1 LEPPKISYYVD
12 EEKKE
17 EMRTRRKKKGGIVI
31 SFQIVDP
38 PLSVRTYAMQVA
50 AFVLCKCLYPDV
62 HGSPNGEEARW

>member
-1 LEPPKISYYVD
+1 MS
-12 EEKKE
+12 
-17 EMRTRRKKKGGIVI
+17 TRRKKKGEIVI
-31 SFQIVDP
+31 SFKIVDP

>member
-1 LEPPKISYYVD
+1 
-12 EEKKE
+12 
-17 EMRTRRKKKGGIVI
+17 MRTRRKKKGEIVI

-38 PLSVRTYAMQVA
+38 PLSVRTYVMQVA